1 MLYLANDHAGFK
13 FKQKII
19 KILQK
24 KGIKFED
31 LGAFSTESVDY
42 PKFGKLLAQKVAE
55 NDSNRGILICGSG
68 IGMSIVANRN
78 TKIRAGLCKNGKIT
92 KLARQHNNINVLV
105 LAGRDGKPICVGK
118 MIDIFL
124 NTPFLGGKYAERLG
138 QID

>member
-31 LGAFSTESVDY
+31 LGAFSIESVDY

-78 TKIRAGLCKNGKIT
+78 PKIRAGLCKNSKIT

-105 LAGRDGKPICVGK
+105 LAGRDSKPLCVRK

-124 NTPFLGGKYAERLG
+124 NTPFLGGKYADRLN